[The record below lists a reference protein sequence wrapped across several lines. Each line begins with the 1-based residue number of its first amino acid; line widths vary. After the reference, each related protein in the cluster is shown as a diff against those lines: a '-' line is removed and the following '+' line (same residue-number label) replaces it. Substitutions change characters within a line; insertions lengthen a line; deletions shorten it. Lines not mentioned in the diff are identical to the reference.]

1 MARTS
6 DPNSAT
12 SQFFI
17 NQVNNNFL
25 DFGSF
30 ENPDGYAVFARVLSG
45 MEVVDA
51 IAAEP
56 TTSVSG
62 IGNDVPS
69 RGVILESATTD

>member
-1 MARTS
+1 MPSAGRT
-6 DPNSAT
+6 
-12 SQFFI
+12 
-17 NQVNNNFL
+17 VNHL
-25 DFGSF
+25 TRMS
-30 ENPDGYAVFARVLSG
+30 VLQVLSG
-45 MEVVDA
+45 MEVVDT